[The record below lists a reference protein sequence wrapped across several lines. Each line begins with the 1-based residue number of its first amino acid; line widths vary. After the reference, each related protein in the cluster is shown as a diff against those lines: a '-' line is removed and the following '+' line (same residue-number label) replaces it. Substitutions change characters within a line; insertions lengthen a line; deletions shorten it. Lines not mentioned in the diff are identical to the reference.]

1 MALIIFVFIP
11 IRLTCLVWG
20 QNFFI
25 TQRLKPRIQLFL
37 VFLCLTALAIAQ
49 AETYSPLVYR
59 VAGIPP
65 GTGKV
70 LWATDGLAGTAD
82 GVYQRQSDRW
92 RQFLPGREILAL
104 GEMAPGAWWAAG
116 AGFVAFSSGTK
127 LTPEEEFYGG
137 CWSEEGLFLAGKQGV
152 WLWRN
157 NRLKLVHPLTSP
169 ERLRLFLLNGRVWLY
184 AHAGS
189 YAWTQGRFVSESLWP
204 GTTFRDVHTV
214 RPAASGYHV
223 LAFEGL
229 YAMNGP
235 VLSPLYAEAFRDLYP
250 RGTVGFY
257 VGDNYAVL
265 ASVFDGVR
273 AVSAQGQLL
282 WQLGIQEL
290 GGNPFSLVKTPEG
303 FLVGTSS
310 GAVTLF
316 SDAIYLLPL
325 PGENIQSVGSMVHL
339 LSGTYA
345 LQTGKFT
352 PNAPLAQSNGA
363 SGTWGAVT
371 LPGGKIVKLEG
382 REVLAILAYQDG
394 WVVLQD
400 AVLTHLDSAGVV
412 RTRWPL
418 VGADSA
424 VVDGDLVWVG
434 SAIGLLRFDGSSL
447 TFRDKGHQVRVEQ
460 GEASPVFVSENSLS
474 FPRATSVLLPG
485 RIRAVSGRYA
495 AIQVG
500 VNFFVGQ
507 YNSGRWQPLDI
518 PALPA
523 DLSHL
528 RVEGDLLYLVSP
540 HSVWRIQLSKTG
552 LLTPRPSRVH
562 TVTVVNADY
571 TYDLPAA
578 RPAPWPSPRFS
589 AKANGVVMPVVDG
602 AIVMPRLP
610 YGLTEIAIT
619 ESIGGLQSIERITL
633 ERNRPWWLNWPG
645 AGLGLL
651 AVVTAVWMLVRWR
664 TRRLSR
670 QARQLQRLVDEKTMA
685 LGEALQAREFFF
697 SSVSHE
703 IRNPLNGVV
712 GLCDMLNESS
722 VGARERLLVKTL
734 KSCSDQLRHILDDVL
749 DFSRI
754 DRGEM
759 EFHPETFD
767 LVSAVEGAARAV
779 DPTLERV
786 QLLVADSVWVEG
798 DVGKLRQVVTNLV
811 SNALK
816 YGQPPMA
823 QVEVNHT
830 VENGYIVL
838 QVKVSNSGP
847 DLSVG
852 EQASLFQGFQRGESA
867 KRRRLPGEGLGLALS
882 QRIMR
887 AMQGNLTVQSRDGLT
902 SFSLSVTLRPG
913 TPATESGAAQLPA
926 HSSKALAIE
935 DEHYNRLV
943 LGHLL
948 GQMGYRVDWAVDGAS
963 ALAAVKTGNYDLILT
978 DFMLPDMD
986 GVALTKALLAVIAV
1000 PPPPVVMVTAYST
1013 REKQEAAY
1021 AAGASGFVTK
1031 PVTLKKLQ
1039 AALLGLGFGLRGR
1052 RSLDVVRAPG
1062 RFDFVVFHRMNEGR
1076 VALGQFAAAFEADFR
1091 ALLDLVNEPD
1101 ALRKAAH
1108 ALRGRA
1114 LVIHATALAE
1124 QLGALEAVAAN
1135 ADRDQVARVLSVIE
1149 PMVQDLAGSARH
1161 HVFSSTD
1168 FGKTLREGVTH

>member
-1 MALIIFVFIP
+1 MKNMQSTRPSRWSVVDCSHGLRPKSKSFY
-11 IRLTCLVWG
+11 
-20 QNFFI
+20 
-25 TQRLKPRIQLFL
+25 
-37 VFLCLTALAIAQ
+37 
-49 AETYSPLVYR
+49 E
-59 VAGIPP
+59 
-65 GTGKV
+65 GK
-70 LWATDGLAGTAD
+70 T
-82 GVYQRQSDRW
+82 SK
-92 RQFLPGREILAL
+92 F
-104 GEMAPGAWWAAG
+104 AA
-116 AGFVAFSSGTK
+116 V
-127 LTPEEEFYGG
+127 
-137 CWSEEGLFLAGKQGV
+137 
-152 WLWRN
+152 
-157 NRLKLVHPLTSP
+157 
-169 ERLRLFLLNGRVWLY
+169 LRL
-184 AHAGS
+184 
-189 YAWTQGRFVSESLWP
+189 
-204 GTTFRDVHTV
+204 
-214 RPAASGYHV
+214 
-223 LAFEGL
+223 
-229 YAMNGP
+229 
-235 VLSPLYAEAFRDLYP
+235 
-250 RGTVGFY
+250 
-257 VGDNYAVL
+257 
-265 ASVFDGVR
+265 
-273 AVSAQGQLL
+273 
-282 WQLGIQEL
+282 
-290 GGNPFSLVKTPEG
+290 
-303 FLVGTSS
+303 
-310 GAVTLF
+310 
-316 SDAIYLLPL
+316 
-325 PGENIQSVGSMVHL
+325 
-339 LSGTYA
+339 
-345 LQTGKFT
+345 
-352 PNAPLAQSNGA
+352 
-363 SGTWGAVT
+363 
-371 LPGGKIVKLEG
+371 
-382 REVLAILAYQDG
+382 
-394 WVVLQD
+394 
-400 AVLTHLDSAGVV
+400 
-412 RTRWPL
+412 PL

-424 VVDGDLVWVG
+424 AVEDDVVWVG
-434 SAIGLLRFDGSSL
+434 SAVGLQRFNGSTL
-447 TFRDKGHQVRVEQ
+447 ELIARGHQVRVQ
-460 GEASPVFVSENSLS
+460 PGETSPVFMDGNTVG
-474 FPRATSVLLPG
+474 FPHGTPLQLPG
-485 RIRAVSGRYA
+485 RIRAIAGNYA
-495 AIQVG
+495 AIQIG
-500 VNFFVGQ
+500 GEMFVGE
-507 YNSGRWQPLDI
+507 YGTGNWKPMDVPDVPGDV
-518 PALPA
+518 
-523 DLSHL
+523 SHL
-528 RVEGDLLYLVSP
+528 HVEGDHLYVISP
-540 HSVWRIQLSKTG
+540 HRVLRIQRAKTG
-552 LLTPRPSRVH
+552 FLLPRPAQTR
-562 TVTVVNADY
+562 TVEVSQADY
-571 TYDLPAA
+571 THDLPAA
-578 RPAPWPSPRFS
+578 RPAPWPSPHY
-589 AKANGVVMPVVDG
+589 AATVNAV
-602 AIVMPRLP
+602 AIPIVGSTVTLPRLP
-610 YGLTEIAIT
+610 YGETSIAIT